1 MVQYRIKQLRLQRG
15 YSINELSE
23 KAGISKSYLSYIE
36 RGIQKNPSLHILS
49 RLANSL
55 GTTLEEL
62 LDDDNKYQPQL
73 DGKCMDEEWKQ
84 IFSEAVEHGITK
96 EDFSLYID
104 FIKFK
109 RIYKDK

>member
-23 KAGISKSYLSYIE
+23 KARISKSYLSYIE

-55 GTTLEEL
+55 GTTLEDL
-62 LDDDNKYQPQL
+62 LDDNKYQPQL
-73 DGKCMDEEWKQ
+73 DGICMDEEWKQ

>member
-36 RGIQKNPSLHILS
+36 RGIRKNPSLHILS
-49 RLANSL
+49 KLANSL
-55 GTTLEEL
+55 GTTLEDL
-62 LDDDNKYQPQL
+62 LDDNKYQPQL
-73 DGKCMDEEWKQ
+73 DEKCMDEEWKQ

>member
-1 MVQYRIKQLRLQRG
+1 MVKYRMKYLRLQRG
-15 YSINELSE
+15 YSISKLSE
-23 KAGISKSYLSYIE
+23 KTGISKSYLSYIE

-55 GTTLEEL
+55 DTTLEDL
-62 LDDDNKYQPQL
+62 LDDHKQQTEL
-73 DGKCMDEEWKQ
+73 DEKWIDEEWMQ
-84 IFSEAVEHGITK
+84 IFSEAIEHGITK

-109 RIYKDK
+109 RSNKDQ

>member
-1 MVQYRIKQLRLQRG
+1 MVQFRMKQLRLQRG

-49 RLANSL
+49 RLASSL
-55 GTTLEEL
+55 GTTLEDL
-62 LDDDNKYQPQL
+62 LDNHKHQPEL
-73 DGKCMDEEWKQ
+73 YEELIDEEWMQ
-84 IFSEAVEHGITK
+84 IFSEAIEHGITK

-109 RIYKDK
+109 RTNKEQ